1 MERALQAERDAEAL
15 QAIYKQELELKKQ
28 KKRIHGNKKL
38 LRKKA
43 MVR

>member
-1 MERALQAERDAEAL
+1 MERALQAEKDAEAL

-28 KKRIHGNKKL
+28 KRQIHENKKL

-43 MVR
+43 MIR